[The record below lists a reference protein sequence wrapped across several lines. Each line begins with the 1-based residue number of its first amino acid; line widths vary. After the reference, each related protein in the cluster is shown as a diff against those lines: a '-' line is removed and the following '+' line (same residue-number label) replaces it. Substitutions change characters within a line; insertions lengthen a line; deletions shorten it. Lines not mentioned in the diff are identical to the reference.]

1 MSNGINIPLKPQ
13 TPPPVI
19 WNPILKIGGWILMGI
34 TLVLLLLAAYGVL
47 KIASG
52 DRVKG
57 ATYFFIGIIGA
68 IVVWHISAIV
78 GSL

>member
-13 TPPPVI
+13 TPPSVV
-19 WNPILKIGGWILMGI
+19 WDPILKIGGWILMGI
-34 TLVLLLLAAYGVL
+34 TVALILLAAYGVF

-57 ATYFFIGIIGA
+57 ATYFFLGIIGA
-68 IVVWHISAIV
+68 IVVWHISTIV
-78 GSL
+78 SSL

>member
-13 TPPPVI
+13 TPPSVV
-19 WNPILKIGGWILMGI
+19 WNPILKIGGWILTGI
-34 TLVLLLLAAYGVL
+34 TFVLILLAAYGVL

-68 IVVWHISAIV
+68 IIVWNISTII